1 MSEEQTV
8 RQWTSS
14 RFVGCIRAVGL
25 AIVLAASA
33 VSRPLCAQGTTVVL
47 LDYHTTVPATWT
59 SRAASS
65 KMRLAEFVT
74 PPADGAAGAEV
85 VVYFFGKGQ
94 GGSVESNIAR
104 WVSQFSSSNGSP
116 VSPIVSRDST
126 APFPITF
133 AELRGTYAR
142 GVGAGSSPE
151 LARPGQTLLAG
162 IAETP
167 NGTLFIQLFGP
178 AASVAAQHDAFVRFV
193 TGLRR

>member
-1 MSEEQTV
+1 MIQHRHV
-8 RQWTSS
+8 LVLRN
-14 RFVGCIRAVGL
+14 RAFLL
-25 AIVLAASA
+25 AGSIAAVCLPHVLG
-33 VSRPLCAQGTTVVL
+33 AQGATISL

-59 SRAASS
+59 SRPASS
-65 KMRLAEFVT
+65 TMRLAEFVT
-74 PPADGAAGAEV
+74 PAVGGGAGAEV

-104 WVSQFSSSNGSP
+104 WTSQFSLPDGSS
-116 VSPIVSRDST
+116 VSPIVSRDSS

-133 AELRGTYAR
+133 AELHGTYAR
-142 GVGAGSSPE
+142 GIGAGSSAE

-167 NGTLFIQLFGP
+167 SGTLFIQLFGP
-178 AASVAAQHDAFVRFV
+178 AASVAAQHDPFVRFV